1 MLASVV
7 NAATG
12 TMKVA
17 DVTFARFLRLAVAVA
32 LTAYILWQ
40 AHPADI
46 LRSAAGADWRWI
58 AAAVALVLVDR
69 TLMAYRW
76 MVLLCALTPGSRPP
90 FLAVLRIFFVSTF
103 VGTFLPSLG
112 GDLYRAYSLARM
124 RVSGAEAAASVLM
137 DRTLGVLSI
146 VIVGAVAVLMA
157 REVLAN
163 PWTLTALAVAAAGC
177 AAAGVAVFSERA
189 AASAHRIASVLPHD
203 RIRRLGASLI
213 DAVRRYSRHHGE
225 LTNVL
230 IMSALVQI
238 IRVFQAYALGRALG
252 LVVPLALYFAF
263 VPVIVLIMQIPIAP
277 SGIGTSQAAFLV
289 LFGTAGVDSADAVAL
304 SILFVAL
311 GIVGNLPG
319 AILYASGRR
328 PEPQNT

>member
-1 MLASVV
+1 MLRL
-7 NAATG
+7 
-12 TMKVA
+12 
-17 DVTFARFLRLAVAVA
+17 FRLAVAVA
-32 LTAYILWQ
+32 LTAYILWL
-40 AHPADI
+40 AHPAEVV
-46 LRSAAGADWRWI
+46 RSAAGADWRWI
-58 AAAVALVLVDR
+58 FTAVALVLVDR

-124 RVSGAEAAASVLM
+124 RVSGAEAGASVLM

-146 VIVGAVAVLMA
+146 VIVGAVAVLLA
-157 REVLAN
+157 HEVLAN
-163 PWTLTALAVAAAGC
+163 RWTLTALVIAAAGC
-177 AAAGVAVFSERA
+177 TVAALAVFSERA
-189 AASAHRIASVLPHD
+189 AAAAQTLASRLPHA
-203 RIRRLGASLI
+203 RVRRMSAALI
-213 DAVRRYSRHHGE
+213 DAVRRYSLHHAE

-230 IMSALVQI
+230 VMSVIVQI
-238 IRVFQAYALGRALG
+238 IRVLQAYALGRALG
-252 LVVPLALYFAF
+252 LAVPLPLYFAF
-263 VPVIVLIMQIPIAP
+263 IPVIVLIMQIPIAP

-289 LFGTAGVDSADAVAL
+289 LFGAAGVASADAVAL

-328 PEPQNT
+328 PAPQNT